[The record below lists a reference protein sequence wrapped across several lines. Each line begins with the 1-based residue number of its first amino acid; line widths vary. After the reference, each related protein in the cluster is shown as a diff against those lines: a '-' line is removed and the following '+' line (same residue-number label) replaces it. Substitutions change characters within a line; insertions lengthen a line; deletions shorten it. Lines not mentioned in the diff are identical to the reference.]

1 MSNTGKS
8 EIIIRSQDDLRNA
21 LLQARI
27 ASKLSQQEAANETDI
42 NRTYLS
48 RLEKGQIDLAYMDRV
63 LDLLKTYGATITVS
77 FENKVD

>member
-1 MSNTGKS
+1 MSNTEKS
-8 EIIIRSQDDLRNA
+8 EITIRSQDDLRTA

-27 ASKLSQQEAANETDI
+27 AAKLSQQEAANETDI

>member
-1 MSNTGKS
+1 MSNIEKS
-8 EIIIRSQDDLRNA
+8 EVTIRSQDDLRTA

-27 ASKLSQQEAANETDI
+27 AAKLSQQEAANETDI

-63 LDLLKTYGATITVS
+63 LELLKTYGATITVS